1 MNIEKLR
8 KLQSF
13 IKENDIKDDTLV
25 EKIMNIN
32 IDKPNTRKAYWESI
46 NGKCFKKKLNEV
58 FIELTHIKSVDILSD
73 DDVRVIVDRYM
84 FKAYCQNI
92 TLNSNENI
100 YLSNLNKDRYDG
112 YTEIT
117 KEEYNDTVFK
127 LKDLAEKSKAL
138 FSQL

>member
-1 MNIEKLR
+1 
-8 KLQSF
+8 
-13 IKENDIKDDTLV
+13 
-25 EKIMNIN
+25 
-32 IDKPNTRKAYWESI
+32 
-46 NGKCFKKKLNEV
+46 
-58 FIELTHIKSVDILSD
+58 
-73 DDVRVIVDRYM
+73 M

>member
-13 IKENDIKDDTLV
+13 IKENDIKDDKLV
-25 EKIMNIN
+25 EEIMNIN
-32 IDKPNTRKAYWESI
+32 IDKPNTQKAYWESI
-46 NGKCFKKKLNEV
+46 NGKFFKKKLNEV
-58 FIELTHIKSVDILSD
+58 FIELTHIKSVEVLSD
-73 DDVRVIVDRYM
+73 DIKVVVDRYM
-84 FKAYCQNI
+84 FKPYCQNI
-92 TLNSNENI
+92 MLESSENI
-100 YLSNLNKDRYDG
+100 YLSNVGRNLYDD

-117 KEEYNDTVFK
+117 QEEYDDIVCK

>member
-8 KLQSF
+8 KLQNF
-13 IKENDIKDDTLV
+13 IKENDIKDDKLV
-25 EKIMNIN
+25 EEIMNIN

-46 NGKCFKKKLNEV
+46 NGKFFKKKLNEV
-58 FIELTHIKSVDILSD
+58 FIELTHIKSVEVLSD
-73 DDVRVIVDRYM
+73 DNVKVVVDRYL
-84 FKAYCQNI
+84 FKPYCQNI
-92 TLNSNENI
+92 TLDISENI
-100 YLSNLNKDRYDG
+100 YLSNLGKNRYDG

-117 KEEYNDTVFK
+117 QEEYNDIVFK